1 MMILVPMNMIKPP
14 YLVENDVVWIV
25 SPAKFIDKKCV
36 NDAVSILK
44 KWGLRVNIGKHCLS
58 KSTLYA
64 GSDQDRLL
72 DFQHAL
78 NDKEAKAIFCAR
90 GGYGSIRIINDLD
103 WSFFTQNP
111 KWIVGFSDITVF
123 HSYLNNCLNTM
134 SIHGTMPLNFIDNSI
149 DALSTLHASLF
160 GNYHSFS
167 INTSSHN
174 ILGKASGV
182 LVGGN
187 LSVFYSLLGTHFKT
201 TISEVILFIED
212 LTEMK
217 YHIDRMLYSIE
228 YSEFYNSIKGV
239 VVGSFTHINDGSI
252 PFEKTVEDIIL
263 THFSPLNIPV
273 LFNFPAGHINDNQ
286 ALIFGAKTILSVT
299 DSLSILTYEGV

>member
-1 MMILVPMNMIKPP
+1 MLILVPMNMIKPP

-25 SPAKFIDKKCV
+25 SPAKFIDEKYII
-36 NDAVSILK
+36 DAVTILES
-44 KWGLRVNIGKHCLS
+44 WGLQVNIGKHCLS

-72 DFQHAL
+72 DFQCAL
-78 NDKEAKAIFCAR
+78 NDKEAKAVFCAR

-103 WSFFTQNP
+103 WSFFIQNP

-123 HSYLNNCLNTM
+123 HSYLNNFLNTM
-134 SIHGTMPLNFIDNSI
+134 SIHGTMPLNFIDNSKA
-149 DALSTLHASLF
+149 ALSTLYASLF
-160 GNYHSFS
+160 GNHHSFS
-167 INTSSHN
+167 IKTSRHN
-174 ILGKASGV
+174 IQGKASGV

-201 TISEVILFIED
+201 TSSEVILFIED

-217 YHIDRMLYSIE
+217 YHIDRMLYSME
-228 YSEFYNSIKGV
+228 YSDFYNSIKGV
-239 VVGSFTHINDGSI
+239 VVGSFTHITDGTI

-273 LFNFPAGHINDNQ
+273 LFDFPAGHIPDNQ
-286 ALIFGAKTILSVT
+286 ALVFGAKTRLSVT
-299 DSLSILTYEGV
+299 DSLSTLTYEGI